1 VKAPNFGYLRPKA
14 LAEAYNVLA
23 DGEAVALAGGQS
35 LLAALNL
42 RLASPQI
49 LVDIGDLPELRAATF
64 DRREIRLGALTR
76 HAELLSSDQ
85 VSRLLPLL
93 PRAAALIGHP
103 AIRNRGTL
111 GGSLAF
117 ADPAAELPACAVAL
131 DATII
136 VGSRDGQRDVRA
148 EDFFTGLMETALQPG
163 ELILGV
169 RFEPAGED
177 MRYAIAELSRRH
189 GDFAVAGIAVAARVE
204 RGRIAAARVAYF
216 GCVEKA
222 QLAKR
227 VSAALTDFALESFAP
242 GSFAV
247 GSSDVE
253 RLIETVDA
261 DLAPDDTP
269 GWRADT
275 KRKLARV
282 VTRRALE
289 QLVRS

>member
-1 VKAPNFGYLRPKA
+1 VKAPNFGYLRPRA
-14 LAEAYNVLA
+14 LAEAYDVLA
-23 DGEAVALAGGQS
+23 EGEAVALAGGQS

-49 LVDIGDLPELRAATF
+49 LVDIGDLPELKVTTF
-64 DRREIRLGALTR
+64 DRGEIHLGALTR

-136 VGSRDGQRDVRA
+136 VGSRNGQREVRA
-148 EDFFTGLMETALQPG
+148 EDFFTGLMETALRPG

-169 RFEPAGED
+169 RFEPPGED
-177 MRYAIAELSRRH
+177 MRYAVAEFSRRH

-204 RGRIAAARVAYF
+204 RGQIVAARVAYF

-227 VSAALTDFALESFAP
+227 VSAALTDFAL
-242 GSFAV
+242 GSR
-247 GSSDVE
+247 DVE
-253 RLIETVDA
+253 RVIEAVDA
-261 DLAPDDTP
+261 DLAPNDTP

-275 KRKLARV
+275 KRRLAQV
-282 VTRRALE
+282 ATRRALE
-289 QLVRS
+289 QLVGS